1 MDITFI
7 MIVLNGMPFVKHS
20 LESIYDF
27 SDEIIIIEGPVR
39 NLDSGYYDKSG
50 LSTDGTT
57 EFLNNFK
64 DPDSKIKL
72 FRGYFNDKLDM
83 QNLAI
88 KNASFDWVWLID
100 SDEVY
105 KTNDLTTVKGIISQF
120 PAIRR
125 IDFIPINFWKGFDY
139 FINCDKFH
147 KSQFHYRRVFKKEKD
162 DFFITHRPPTLKSH
176 EEMFFTDSKNFISG
190 DHLLKEGITIYHYSY
205 VDENQVK
212 QKIDLYTKYGW
223 GSNWDIDLSD
233 WFTSFYLEWN
243 PSNREKLE
251 KKYGPWTGDKM
262 SYTSKFIGHHPKV
275 IQSDTNLLNSYEH

>member
-39 NLDSGYYDKSG
+39 NLNSGYYDKSG
-50 LSTDGTT
+50 FSTDGTT

-72 FRGYFNDKLDM
+72 FRGYFKDKIDM

-105 KTNDLTTVKGIISQF
+105 KTNDLTTVKEIIQLISE
-120 PAIRR
+120 IT
-125 IDFIPINFWKGFDY
+125 
-139 FINCDKFH
+139 
-147 KSQFHYRRVFKKEKD
+147 KKK
-162 DFFITHRPPTLKSH
+162 L
-176 EEMFFTDSKNFISG
+176 
-190 DHLLKEGITIYHYSY
+190 TI
-205 VDENQVK
+205 
-212 QKIDLYTKYGW
+212 I
-223 GSNWDIDLSD
+223 
-233 WFTSFYLEWN
+233 
-243 PSNREKLE
+243 E
-251 KKYGPWTGDKM
+251 KKSTPGDQFGIYANNGKI
-262 SYTSKFIGHHPKV
+262 KKI
-275 IQSDTNLLNSYEH
+275 LNFKLYNFEDGLNKTIKWVKNNYKK